1 VKLQKHNSNTRG
13 MFGSVL
19 QLFRRKDRVVQ
30 EVDVPFKDSWLSDND
45 TSDEYDK
52 STVSFESS
60 GALSSKSA
68 VEELSSLCRKS
79 CIIYLSLTRPYIDTI
94 RVKPPLGLR
103 LKGGR
108 NHLLC
113 VVAVFNGSIKEW
125 NDKNPHRR
133 IGPGDRLLSVNGVS
147 NVSKKTMI
155 DKFMVL
161 DEVEITF
168 NRYPAC

>member
-1 VKLQKHNSNTRG
+1 MGGREVR
-13 MFGSVL
+13 
-19 QLFRRKDRVVQ
+19 
-30 EVDVPFKDSWLSDND
+30 EVDVPLKDSWFND
-45 TSDEYDK
+45 TQGEYDNG
-52 STVSFESS
+52 TVSFAIS
-60 GALSSKSA
+60 GVLSSKSA
-68 VEELSSLCRKS
+68 VEELTYLCRKS
-79 CIIYLSLTRPYIDTI
+79 CIIYLSLTRPYTDTV

-125 NDKNPHRR
+125 NEQNPHRQ
-133 IGPGDRLLSVNGVS
+133 ISPGDRLLSVNGVS
-147 NVSKKTMI
+147 NVSKKIMI

-168 NRYPAC
+168 NRYPAH